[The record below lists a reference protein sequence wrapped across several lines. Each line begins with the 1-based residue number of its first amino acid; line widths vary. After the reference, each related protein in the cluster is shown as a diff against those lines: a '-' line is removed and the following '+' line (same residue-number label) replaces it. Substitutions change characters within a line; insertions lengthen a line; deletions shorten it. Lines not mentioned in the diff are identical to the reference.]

1 MANMGNA
8 ANPFLSTYTTPHAT
22 TPFDKIREEHYEP
35 AFEKGMKEHL
45 LEIERITNNPQPAT
59 FENTIVP
66 YEVAGRLLS
75 QVSSVFYNLNSA
87 ETNDEIMAIS
97 QRISPK
103 MSEHHNNISLNEKLF
118 ARIKTVY
125 DQKDRLQLDRESLM
139 LIDKIYLSFVNGG
152 ANLQD
157 SDKEIYRK
165 LTTDLSKL
173 TLDFGQNVLKET
185 NQFEL
190 HLTEVSDLAGLPESL
205 CEAAAL
211 KAKQKGKEGWIF
223 DLTFPSYAPFMKY
236 SEKRHLRERLYRAYN
251 GRCNQGGD
259 FDNKE
264 IIRKIVETRLRIA
277 QLLGYKDYADYV
289 LRRRMAQ
296 NSQNVYELLD
306 QLLNAY
312 KPVALEEVREV
323 NGFASGWERQQIEL
337 MPWDWSYYSEK
348 LKNTKFAV
356 DDEVTRP
363 YFELERVKQGV
374 FGLATELF
382 GITFRKN
389 TRIPVYHP
397 EVDVY
402 EVFDENNQFLAVL
415 YTDFF
420 PRAGKR
426 QGAWMTEYKGQWKE
440 KGIDSRPHISLV
452 MNFTRPTETK
462 PALLTFDEVNTF
474 LHEFGHGLHGMLS
487 DVVYE
492 SLSGTN
498 VYRDFVELPSQ
509 LMENFSLEKTFL
521 DRFAVHY
528 QTGEKMPES
537 IIQKLINAGNFNT
550 GYACV
555 RQLTFGLLD
564 MAWHTLDAPYDGD
577 LPVFEQQATQATQ
590 VLPLIQ
596 GSSISTTLSHIFS
609 GGYAAGYY
617 GYKWAEVLDAD
628 AFSVFKANG
637 IFNKDTAGKYRENI
651 LSKGG
656 TEDPMIL
663 YVRFRGEKPSINA
676 LLERNGIKQQ
686 GIKR

>member
-1 MANMGNA
+1 MGNA
-8 ANPFLSTYTTPHAT
+8 ANPFLSTYKTPHAT
-22 TPFDKIREEHYEP
+22 APFDKIKEEHYEP

-45 LEIERITNNPQPAT
+45 LEIERITNNPRPAT

-66 YEVAGRLLS
+66 YEAAGRLLS

-139 LIDKIYLSFVNGG
+139 LMDKIYLSFVNGG

-165 LTTDLSKL
+165 LTAELSKL

-205 CEAAAL
+205 CEAATL

-236 SEKRHLRERLYRAYN
+236 SEKRHLREKLYRAYN
-251 GRCNQGGD
+251 GRCNQGGE

-277 QLLGYKDYADYV
+277 QLLGYKNYADYV

-323 NGFASGWERQQIEL
+323 NGFASGWERQQVEL

-356 DDEVTRP
+356 NDEMTRP

-397 EVDVY
+397 EVDAY
-402 EVFDENNQFLAVL
+402 EVFDENNRFLAVL

-420 PRAGKR
+420 PREGKR

-509 LMENFSLEKTFL
+509 LMENFLLEKTFL

-537 IIQKLINAGNFNT
+537 IIQKLIDAGNFNT

-564 MAWHTLDAPYDGD
+564 MAWHTLDAPYDGN
-577 LPVFEQQATQATQ
+577 LHVFEQQATRSTQ

-637 IFNKDTAGKYRENI
+637 IFNKDIAGKYRENI

-656 TEDPMIL
+656 TEDPMTL

-676 LLERNGIKQQ
+676 LLERNGIKQ
-686 GIKR
+686 